1 MPTRPEVAFHL
12 IDKKFAH
19 SLKHLVEFRG
29 CHFETRGLPHFLTH
43 RQSLVLAPATLAA
56 LPSTRAIPDRD
67 VFYVAQPRSFRSL
80 RFFVSFVV

>member
-29 CHFETRGLPHFLTH
+29 CRFETRGLPHFLTH

-56 LPSTRAIPDRD
+56 LPSTSAIC
-67 VFYVAQPRSFRSL
+67 VSNCLIFQKLQHFRSD
-80 RFFVSFVV
+80 